1 MIKILFLQIYQKI
14 KPQQQNGRS
23 LIAHLL
29 RTFRHISILCSLLR
43 FPFESFT
50 KNSTEI
56 NCLSSIKRRKK
67 TLYYFLACAQ
77 YSATPLSV
85 LECAMRC
92 EGGGRARQ
100 GRTEQGLWGRSGLSS
115 AFHVS
120 AAVVAIAERI
130 FWRDAFGILTCRLCC
145 ASLLRMR
152 SLSK

>member
-1 MIKILFLQIYQKI
+1 M
-14 KPQQQNGRS
+14 
-23 LIAHLL
+23 
-29 RTFRHISILCSLLR
+29 R

-152 SLSK
+152 SLSKCCQLCVSLRSASLARCLIAHTPCGLATKKAK